1 MGMEIS
7 NSYSSYLA
15 QSMTE
20 SSVTGSTTKKEAE
33 KTSKASEG
41 SKAESTSKTSGSSKA
56 ESTTDYMNKLK
67 KLAPSVEF
75 RTGYTHASDKSGKT
89 LTINPKLL
97 EKMQN
102 DPEMEK
108 EMKELI
114 AGVEKMTKISESFNK
129 ANGWTTVYR
138 HSYID
143 ENGQYCHIAVIRND
157 HMLNMSDKLR
167 EERRKNSEKLM
178 KKQKEKATKKKE
190 ELEKVLEKKK
200 EVKKGEKAEEK
211 TGSNKVETLLSQKI
225 AASDDGIIYVDDS
238 EFKTMLEAMKE
249 DSGKTDKKE
258 QTEAGA
264 YLDLKV

>member
-15 QSMTE
+15 QSVTE

-33 KTSKASEG
+33 KMSKASERN
-41 SKAESTSKTSGSSKA
+41 KAESTSKTSGSSKA

-75 RTGYTHASDKSGKT
+75 RTGYTYASEKSGKT

-114 AGVEKMTKISESFNK
+114 AGVEKMEKIAESFNK
-129 ANGWTTVYR
+129 ATGWTTVYR

-143 ENGQYCHIAVIRND
+143 ENGKYCHIAMTRND

-167 EERRKNSEKLM
+167 EERKKNSEKLM
-178 KKQKEKATKKKE
+178 KKQKEKAAKKKE
-190 ELEKVLEKKK
+190 ELEKILEEKKEAKK
-200 EVKKGEKAEEK
+200 EEKA
-211 TGSNKVETLLSQKI
+211 GSNKVETLLSEKI

-264 YLDLKV
+264 NLDLKV